1 MSDNMKPE
9 ELPEEKPPVFDI
21 DGKNDPKFTTSAQS
35 FNRIKAIK
43 AVSGMVLVLVDDERC
58 DVGVMT
64 QKLKPVLMSV
74 REAAQRAMGLNRM
87 IGKFPAKSDKD
98 VANEIVEATMAACKE
113 AQRQKENPKTFR
125 KARGI
130 GFSTDPG
137 EILEVAFPKEAKFTE
152 ALAKQRG
159 VTVKEMRESQLSEL
173 TKSVEQDHGIKSKPP
188 PITSEI

>member
-1 MSDNMKPE
+1 MNDRKPE

-21 DGKNDPKFTTSAQS
+21 DGKDDPKFTTSAQS
-35 FNRIKAIK
+35 FNRIKAIQ

-74 REAAQRAMGLNRM
+74 REAAQRALGLNRM
-87 IGKFPAKSDKD
+87 IGKLPAKSDKD
-98 VANEIVEATMAACKE
+98 VANEIVEATMSACKE
-113 AQRQKENPKTFR
+113 AQRQKQEPKVFK

-137 EILEVAFPKEAKFTE
+137 EILEAAFPKEAKFTA
-152 ALAKQRG
+152 ALAKQKG
-159 VTVKEMRESQLSEL
+159 VTVGEMRATQLSEL
-173 TKSVEQDHGIKSKPP
+173 TKSIEQNHSIKSTPLPSDKV
-188 PITSEI
+188 I